1 MGSTRPF
8 LISSIMGI
16 REEKDHHGHSAA
28 VMAAAAAAA
37 ESTMAAMNEEYLKRM
52 QRHAAGTQKSL
63 FKQSINI
70 LRGHLRYHL
79 FEHIRILL
87 MRPKSSKLQKYDS
100 SSHRT

>member
-1 MGSTRPF
+1 MKSQIQSWIQISQTNNILISGHNSSAGVHAVGSTRPF

-52 QRHAAGTQKSL
+52 QRHAAG
-63 FKQSINI
+63 KQSQVSIT
-70 LRGHLRYHL
+70 
-79 FEHIRILL
+79 EV
-87 MRPKSSKLQKYDS
+87 D
-100 SSHRT
+100 